1 MSSMRPAERGRLGGA
16 APAAGEMR
24 GPGLKRAGRRGPGAG
39 SLGSATTGGEGTGA
53 AEVVVG
59 CGAGKASG
67 KKASA
72 GR

>member
-1 MSSMRPAERGRLGGA
+1 MRPVERGRLGGA
-16 APAAGEMR
+16 AGAGEMR

-39 SLGSATTGGEGTGA
+39 SLGSTAAGGEGTGA
-53 AEVVVG
+53 TEVVVG